1 VRVRDLLAI
10 TDLRLVLRTGA
21 EGLDRR
27 IRWVYT
33 TELVLPGRYL
43 SGDELVLTGLMWRE
57 GLADPDGLVSTLVA
71 ARAAALGV
79 GTAVHG
85 FVPPPVIDACR
96 RHGLPLIEVPADV
109 SFGTVSEVVTRRLMA
124 GAAAAPRPRRRL
136 ISAAAEGAGL
146 SAVLAEA
153 RAELGLA
160 CWVVSPTGRI
170 VAGPADGLPPER
182 ARELAAEF
190 LAAEFLAG
198 EPGAGECAAG
208 DRTSPAVRSGGGHT
222 LLPVGARTGH
232 RLTGWFLACAGE
244 PTHEEAREAAYE
256 LAALAALER
265 ARVEEGRRVERRLVA
280 GFAGAAGA
288 GDPGDP
294 GEPGETAARLRS
306 CGLSPTEPHLA
317 VSAVVTGVS
326 GVTGAGEVAGA
337 VLDELLHGTGAV
349 VGSLGDEGIAL
360 VPAGEAAAPVA
371 ELRAAADLLRPA
383 LARGRLTIGVSGPA
397 HGPGPLRAALEE
409 ARHTRRAVAAR
420 PGPVDVV
427 TSDEIPSYALM
438 LAAVPAPVHR
448 SFRDRVLGPLRDYDA
463 ERGSDLVH
471 TLEVFLE
478 CSGSWSRCAARLH
491 VHVNTLRYRIRRVE
505 ELTGRDLGTFED
517 RVDLFLALRA
527 T

>member
-21 EGLDRR
+21 EGLDHR

-43 SGDELVLTGLMWRE
+43 TGDELVLTGLMWRD

-85 FVPPPVIDACR
+85 FVPSPVIDACR

-124 GAAAAPRPRRRL
+124 GPGTGTAPGPRHRL

-146 SAVLAEA
+146 SALLAEA
-153 RAELGLA
+153 RVELGLA

-170 VAGPADGLPPER
+170 VAGPPDGLPPER

-190 LAAEFLAG
+190 LAGEF
-198 EPGAGECAAG
+198 AAG
-208 DRTSPAVRSGGGHT
+208 DRMSRAVRSGDGHT

-232 RLTGWFLACAGE
+232 RLTGWFLACEGE
-244 PTHEEAREAAYE
+244 PSGGEAGEAAYE
-256 LAALAALER
+256 LTALAALER

-280 GFAGAAGA
+280 GFAGSADAD
-288 GDPGDP
+288 DPGDV
-294 GEPGETAARLRS
+294 AARMRS
-306 CGLSPTEPHLA
+306 CGLSPAEPHLA
-317 VSAVVTGVS
+317 VSAVVTGVT

-337 VLDELLHGTGAV
+337 VLEELLHATGAV

-371 ELRAAADLLRPA
+371 GLRAAADLLRPA

-397 HGPGPLRAALEE
+397 QGPGSLRAALEE
-409 ARHTRRAVAAR
+409 ARHTRRAVATR

-427 TSDEIPSYALM
+427 TSDEIHSYALM
-438 LAAVPAPVHR
+438 LAAVPAPVRR

-463 ERGSDLVH
+463 EHRSDLVH

-478 CSGSWSRCAARLH
+478 CSGSWSRCAVRLH
-491 VHVNTLRYRIRRVE
+491 VHVNTLRYRIRRIE